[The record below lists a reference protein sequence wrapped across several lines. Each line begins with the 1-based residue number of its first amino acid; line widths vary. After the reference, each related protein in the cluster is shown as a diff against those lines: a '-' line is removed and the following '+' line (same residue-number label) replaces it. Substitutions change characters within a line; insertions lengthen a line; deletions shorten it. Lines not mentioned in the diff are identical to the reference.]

1 MITVK
6 RFTASW
12 CAPCRM
18 LAPVL
23 KSIEAEFPS
32 VSFEVIDTEESPEE
46 AKKYG
51 ILSIPAVL
59 ILKDG
64 VVVDTIVGS
73 NPKNKYV
80 SALLSVL
87 PIEQGSI

>member
-1 MITVK
+1 
-6 RFTASW
+6 
-12 CAPCRM
+12 M

-23 KSIEAEFPS
+23 KSLEVEFPS

-51 ILSIPAVL
+51 VRSIPVVL
-59 ILKDG
+59 ILKDNI
-64 VVVDTIVGS
+64 VVDTIVGS

>member
-23 KSIEAEFPS
+23 KSIESEFPS
-32 VSFEVIDTEESPEE
+32 VTFEVIDTEASPEE

-51 ILSIPAVL
+51 VRSIPVVL
-59 ILKDG
+59 IIKDG
-64 VVVDTIVGS
+64 VVMNTIIGS
-73 NPKNKYV
+73 NPKNTYV
-80 SALLSVL
+80 NALRYVL
-87 PIEQGSI
+87 PIEQGTI

>member
-23 KSIEAEFPS
+23 KSMEVEFPS
-32 VSFEVIDTEESPEE
+32 VSFEVIDTEASPEE

-51 ILSIPAVL
+51 VRSIPVVL
-59 ILKDG
+59 ILRDNI
-64 VVVDTIVGS
+64 VVDTIVGS
-73 NPKNKYV
+73 NSKNTYV
-80 SALLSVL
+80 NALLSVL
-87 PIEQGSI
+87 PIEQGTI

>member
-18 LAPVL
+18 LAPIL
-23 KSIEAEFPS
+23 KTLEEQFPS

-51 ILSIPAVL
+51 VRSIPAVL

-64 VVVDTIVGS
+64 VVVDTIIGS

-80 SALLSVL
+80 NALLSVL
-87 PIEQGSI
+87 PIEQGTI